1 MAVCIMTSGIKGGTG
16 KTTVCRTV
24 AAYLLEK
31 QIEFTMIEADR
42 SNPDCY
48 RALSSEIDCKFAV
61 FSEKEAH
68 EDSANE
74 IYNLSINTNTLVN
87 LPAQIEQPFYDFFFK
102 NELLEIAPLDG
113 VLFLIL
119 WVSDG
124 GYDSLKLFRKSLEML
139 PIPHV
144 LVKNH
149 GRTEDWSGLEADK
162 EIQQLMAEKNVR
174 TIDFPRFIG
183 RKTLN
188 EIDSNSLSFTK
199 ALTHKSFTSIE
210 KQRVRRFLRDSGTE
224 FDKIFSHLIQP
235 AKA

>member
-1 MAVCIMTSGIKGGTG
+1 MAMCVMTSGIKGGTG
-16 KTTVCRTV
+16 KTIVCRTV
-24 AAYLLEK
+24 AAYFLEK
-31 QIEFTMIEADR
+31 QIEFTLIEADR

-48 RALSSEIDCKFAV
+48 RALASEINCHFAI

-74 IYNLSINTNTLVN
+74 IYNLSINTHTLVN

-102 NELLEIAPLDG
+102 NELLEIAPIDG
-113 VLFLIL
+113 VSFLIL

-144 LVKNH
+144 FIKNF
-149 GRTEDWSGLEADK
+149 GRTEDWTVMEDK
-162 EIQQLMAEKNVR
+162 ELQQLIKDKKVKV
-174 TIDFPRFIG
+174 IDFPRFIG

-188 EIDSNSLSFTK
+188 DIDSSSLSFTQ

-210 KQRVRRFLRDSGTE
+210 KQRVRRFLRDSATQ
-224 FDKIFSHLIQP
+224 FDKVFTHLHQP
-235 AKA
+235 LKA